1 MDIIYRHFCTPL
13 FFGNWILHIWNG
25 FYTWSQSWQD
35 RTSWL
40 QELTPPLAVSF
51 SWIFWCVQKT
61 DFFYQKTLFYALIS
75 GSKFSHLL
83 TVRAEGADPPLTVN
97 LTVKCPFF
105 DDFPLRSNRPG
116 DKADIDHYRHN
127 GGSGLFQVGGLCS
140 IENAKFGHILTNFSY
155 FIA

>member
-1 MDIIYRHFCTPL
+1 MNKTGVFGPKIL
-13 FFGNWILHIWNG
+13 F
-25 FYTWSQSWQD
+25 
-35 RTSWL
+35 
-40 QELTPPLAVSF
+40 LALF
-51 SWIFWCVQKT
+51 SE
-61 DFFYQKTLFYALIS
+61 S
-75 GSKFSHLL
+75 NFSHLL